1 MPHADATKAQ
11 LIVALDLPTRKAAL
25 DMALKLR
32 GTVRWCKVGMEVF
45 TLAGPDFLEE
55 LHRLGYHVFLDLKFY
70 DIPHTVAQAV
80 KAAAAAGV
88 RLLTVHCQGGERMC
102 RAAVEAVHAA
112 PNRPLIFGVT
122 ALTSFAA
129 GEMPG
134 ISVPPADFAL
144 TLARC
149 AADWNLDGVVCSAH
163 EASAV
168 RAACPE
174 LLRLC
179 PGIRPAGSPATDQ
192 RRVMTP
198 ADAVME
204 GANYLVVGRP
214 VTASADPAEA
224 AQAILEEIT
233 SAAP

>member
-129 GEMPG
+129 GSKCGQGRLPG
-134 ISVPPADFAL
+134 ASPPLSGHPPGRIPCDRPA
-144 TLARC
+144 ARHDSRRC
-149 AADWNLDGVVCSAH
+149 RHGGG
-163 EASAV
+163 
-168 RAACPE
+168 E
-174 LLRLC
+174 LSCCGQARY
-179 PGIRPAGSPATDQ
+179 GIRRSGRSRAGHT
-192 RRVMTP
+192 
-198 ADAVME
+198 
-204 GANYLVVGRP
+204 
-214 VTASADPAEA
+214 
-224 AQAILEEIT
+224 
-233 SAAP
+233 